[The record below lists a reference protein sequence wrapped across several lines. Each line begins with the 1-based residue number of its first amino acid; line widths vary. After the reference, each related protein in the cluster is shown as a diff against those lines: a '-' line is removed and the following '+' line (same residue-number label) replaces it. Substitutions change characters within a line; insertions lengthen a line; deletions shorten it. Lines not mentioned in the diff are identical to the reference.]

1 MDKPVLDLK
10 TPYTTPP
17 PPLNIPFVDLAQ
29 TLVLDLRMTQVTDGT
44 NTGQLSDVLA
54 VSGKKNDAG
63 KTPVELSSQVVVTD
77 GKNEAPFDFQY
88 DTTGQKFGT
97 GTAFLQG

>member
-1 MDKPVLDLK
+1 
-10 TPYTTPP
+10 
-17 PPLNIPFVDLAQ
+17 
-29 TLVLDLRMTQVTDGT
+29 
-44 NTGQLSDVLA
+44 LSDVLA
-54 VSGKKNDAG
+54 VSGKKDDAG

-88 DTTGQKFGT
+88 DATGQKFGA